1 MRIGRRRFISLLGGA
16 VMAAPRTAA
25 GQPQELPQELPRE
38 LPVIGFLHPAAV
50 ESYVS
55 NAAGFARGLKERGFA
70 EAQNV
75 AVEYRFANGRLEQLA
90 PLAADLGSR
99 PLALIVAGG
108 AAAAIAAKAATSTV
122 PIVLVSGFDPAALG
136 LAASLSHPG
145 GNVTGVT
152 FTTAG
157 LMSKK
162 LDLLRE
168 LVPGATTIGY
178 LSEDGRVYGSG
189 SAISRATED
198 LKSEMIAAAGASGR
212 QVVVA
217 EIDDDRDYFTAFDA
231 FAERRAGAL
240 VVAPSAVF
248 ANDADEI
255 IALAERRAIATIF
268 ERRADVVAGGL
279 ISYGASRIDAWRQ
292 GGIYAGRILQGGT
305 PADMP
310 VMESAKLEL
319 IINQPTAKSLGRAI
333 PPNLLARADEVIQ

>member
-16 VMAAPRTAA
+16 VIAAPRAAA
-25 GQPQELPQELPRE
+25 GQPQESPQE

-75 AVEYRFANGRLEQLA
+75 AIEYRFANGRLDQLA
-90 PLAADLGSR
+90 PLAADLVRR

-122 PIVLVSGFDPAALG
+122 PIVLVSGFDPARLG

-162 LDLLRE
+162 LGLLRE

-178 LSEDGRVYGSG
+178 LAEDGRVYGSG
-189 SAISRATED
+189 SAISGAIED

-212 QVVVA
+212 QVAVA
-217 EIDDDRDYFTAFDA
+217 EIDGDRDYFTAFDA

-240 VVAPSAVF
+240 VVAPSAVL

-255 IALAERRAIATIF
+255 IALAERRAIPTIF
-268 ERRADVVAGGL
+268 ERRADIVAGGL
-279 ISYGASRIDAWRQ
+279 IGYGASRADAWRQ
-292 GGIYAGRILQGGT
+292 GGIHAGRILEGAG
-305 PADMP
+305 PANLP
-310 VMESAKLEL
+310 VQQATKIDLV
-319 IINQPTAKSLGRAI
+319 INLKTAKALGRLR
-333 PPNLLARADEVIQ
+333 PPTS